1 MNYLKTSTDDQ
12 LQWIRQSPRGLNF
25 FCNNSDLIAVMIERL
40 EKFGIAMVDAHASFS
55 ENLILLIFGDTLFHE
70 LYRETV
76 NETKMNILIDLLKKG
91 FGPNLT
97 ENNEESFFEVSK
109 LKNSLMKKIQTASDS
124 QVTSLFK
131 TWTQNET
138 GGE

>member
-12 LQWIRQSPRGLNF
+12 LQWIRESPSGLNF
-25 FCNNSDLIAVMIERL
+25 FCNNTDLMAAMIERL
-40 EKFGIAMVDAHASFS
+40 EKFGIAMLDPHASFS

-70 LYRETV
+70 LSREPL
-76 NETKMNILIDLLKKG
+76 NESKMNVLVDLLKKG
-91 FGPNLT
+91 FGPNLN
-97 ENNEESFFEVSK
+97 ENTGESFFEVSK
-109 LKNSLMKKIQTASDS
+109 LKNSFMKKIQTASDS
-124 QVTSLFK
+124 WIISLFK

>member
-12 LQWIRQSPRGLNF
+12 LQWILESPSGLKY
-25 FCNNSDLIAVMIERL
+25 FCNNSDLMAVMIERL
-40 EKFGIAMVDAHASFS
+40 EIFGITMLDAHTSFS
-55 ENLILLIFGDTLFHE
+55 ENLILLIIGDTLFHE
-70 LYRETV
+70 LSRGPV

-91 FGPNLT
+91 FGPNLK
-97 ENNEESFFEVSK
+97 ENTGESFFEVSK
-109 LKNSLMKKIQTASDS
+109 LKNSFMKKIQAASDS

-138 GGE
+138 GE

>member
-40 EKFGIAMVDAHASFS
+40 EKFGITMFDAHASFS

-70 LYRETV
+70 LSREPV

-91 FGPNLT
+91 FGPKLE
-97 ENNEESFFEVSK
+97 ENTGESFFEVSK